1 MKKIIYIG
9 LAVLLVGAAVFTL
22 INNKKENAAA
32 TAIVAQEN
40 SSVAVRVATVTT
52 GAIEDS
58 FIANG
63 NFAPAQELNLA
74 AERSGKVVSIL
85 VKEGDAVAKGQT
97 LAVIRGD
104 VVDVEAQTASAN
116 YQNALNDYNRF
127 ESAFSTGG
135 VTKQQLDQARIN
147 MVNAKARLTQANIN
161 VGDTRVKA
169 PFSGIINKKYIE
181 VGTMLSAMP
190 PTQMF
195 EIVNLSSL
203 KLKVAVSESQIAQL
217 KVGST
222 VKVKASVY
230 PDKEFTGKVTFI
242 APKADASLNFP
253 IEVAMTNNPNND
265 IKAGMYGSVLFGANN
280 EKQAELMTIP
290 RNAFVG
296 SVSSNQVFVVENEI
310 AILKKV
316 TAGRV
321 FGDKVEIL
329 GGLKNNDVVVT
340 SGQINLSD
348 NTKVS
353 IVK

>member
-230 PDKEFTGKVTFI
+230 PDKTFTGKVTFI

-253 IEVAMTNNPNND
+253 IEVAITNNPNNE

-280 EKQAELMTIP
+280 EKQAQLMTIP

-310 AILKKV
+310 AILKKI

-321 FGDKVEIL
+321 FGDKVEVL
-329 GGLKNNDVVVT
+329 DGLKNNDVVVT

>member
-40 SSVAVRVATVTT
+40 STVAVRVASVAT
-52 GAIEDS
+52 GPIEDN

-63 NFAPAQELNLA
+63 NFAPAQELNFA

-104 VVDVEAQTASAN
+104 VVNVEAQTANAN
-116 YQNALNDYNRF
+116 YQNTLNDYNRF

-217 KVGST
+217 KVGSS

-253 IEVAMTNNPNND
+253 IEVAITNNPNND
-265 IKAGMYGSVLFGANN
+265 IKAGMYGSVLFGSNN